1 MSDFVLVP
9 KATEHPGNFT
19 TRLLIKKKH
28 NRTNEQKKKKQPNNC
43 KLKGDFVSYSSGKC
57 VLVISA

>member
-9 KATEHPGNFT
+9 KATERPANFT
-19 TRLLIKKKH
+19 TRLLIK
-28 NRTNEQKKKKQPNNC
+28 RTEKTQQTKKKPNNC